1 MGEGQFGGDGSVK
14 WEIDNSND
22 DPTKFNH
29 VPPGVGNPARK
40 VIGVDTTYGPD
51 FVVSL
56 RPPTGTTAAQFKT
69 QLETGGLT
77 IVGNRVE
84 LRVRIEDRVARQV
97 VVSWREQPPT
107 AV

>member
-22 DPTKFNH
+22 DPGKFNH

-56 RPPTGTTAAQFKT
+56 RPPTPMTAAQFKT
-69 QLETGGLT
+69 LLETGGLT

-84 LRVRIEDRVARQV
+84 LRVPIEDGVPRQV
-97 VVSWREQPPT
+97 VVSWAEERST
-107 AV
+107 TT